1 LAGIK
6 VKRGKRKVLERY
18 ERKADGTFI
27 LDVAAPKVED
37 LYEFYDRTAP
47 YVKRDL
53 DQDLVEYL
61 IACARE
67 LRSED
72 FVIRLTLE
80 SSPGEDQL
88 ARVKNSITNFFSYL
102 TEMERHKT
110 HNLVRRSMVLLGI
123 GLGIFA
129 ISVWVNAVVEASPG
143 VVQNVLAEG
152 LTVAAWVSLW
162 ESLAIFI
169 IDWGPQRRNI
179 KLYDRLAGAS
189 VELRPAS
196 VPVMQKRSATEG
208 G

>member
-1 LAGIK
+1 M
-6 VKRGKRKVLERY
+6 KRAKRKALERY
-18 ERKADGTFI
+18 ERAADRAFI
-27 LDVAAPKVED
+27 IDVAAPRVED

-72 FVIRLTLE
+72 FVIRLTLQ

-88 ARVKNSITNFFSYL
+88 ARVKHSVTNFFSYL
-102 TEMERHKT
+102 TDAERNKVS
-110 HNLVRRSMVLLGI
+110 NLVRRSLVLLAI

-129 ISVWVNAVVEASPG
+129 ISVWVNSLVGASPG
-143 VVQNVLAEG
+143 VVTKVLAEG

-162 ESLAIFI
+162 ESLATFI

-179 KLYDRLAGAS
+179 RVYDRLANAS
-189 VELRPAS
+189 VVLGPATARPNRNA
-196 VPVMQKRSATEG
+196 A
-208 G
+208 

>member
-1 LAGIK
+1 M
-6 VKRGKRKVLERY
+6 KRGKRKVLERY
-18 ERKADGTFI
+18 ERTADGTFVI
-27 LDVAAPKVED
+27 DVAAPKVED

-67 LRSED
+67 LGSQD

-88 ARVKNSITNFFSYL
+88 ARVKHSVTNFFSYL
-102 TEMERHKT
+102 TEMEHHKVS
-110 HNLVRRSMVLLGI
+110 NLVRRSLVLLGI

-129 ISVWVNAVVEASPG
+129 ISVWVNSVVEASPG

-162 ESLAIFI
+162 ESLATFI
-169 IDWGPQRRNI
+169 IDWGPQRRSI
-179 KLYDRLAGAS
+179 KTYERLANAS
-189 VELRPAS
+189 VELRPAH
-196 VPVMQKRSATEG
+196 VNP
-208 G
+208 